1 MMKSARLLAGASL
14 ATALLA
20 SAAAAQELRIGYLN
34 TTTGSGALLGQHLE
48 NGWKL
53 GLEHAGW
60 TKDGDALG
68 GVPTKIF
75 YADDQTRPETGLKE
89 VEKFLKS
96 DKVHIVAGIIWSNV
110 IMSVQKPIF
119 DAKVMLLSTNAG
131 PSPLA
136 GPLCNPLF
144 VSSSFYN
151 EGNSEALGEIAN
163 KAGTKS
169 VLLMAPNYQGG
180 KDMLAGFES
189 TFRSGKIVDT
199 ILFKLGESD
208 FQADLAKL
216 RATKAEALAIFAP
229 GAMGVAFVKQW
240 VASGLAK
247 EVKLY
252 SINTIDNMSLPA
264 VGDAALGAVEAHHW
278 TPDLDNPRNKRFV
291 RDYAAKF
298 GHLPSHLAAAA
309 YDAPGLIAAGI
320 KAVGGKT
327 DDMAAVARAIRTSKV
342 ESPRGTLSYNVNGFL
357 VQPYWKVEV
366 VKGADG
372 KPVIKAVENLGERKD
387 PHWQKCPADKR
398 V

>member
-1 MMKSARLLAGASL
+1 MRVLASL
-14 ATALLA
+14 AACAALA
-20 SAAAAQELRIGYLN
+20 SAASAQELRIGYLN
-34 TTTGSGALLGQHLE
+34 TTTGSGALLGRHLE

-60 TKDGDALG
+60 TKDGDRLS
-68 GVPTKIF
+68 GVATRIF

-89 VEKFLKS
+89 VEKFLKA
-96 DKVHIVAGIIWSNV
+96 DKVHIVAGVIWSNV
-110 IMSVQKPIF
+110 IMSVQKPVF

-163 KAGTKS
+163 KDGAKS

-189 TFRSGKIVDT
+189 TYRGKVADT
-199 ILFKLGESD
+199 ILYKLGESD
-208 FQADLAKL
+208 FQADLGRL
-216 RATKAEALAIFAP
+216 RASKAEALAIFAP

-278 TPDLDNPRNKRFV
+278 TPDLDNPKNRRFV
-291 RDYAAKF
+291 KDYVAKF
-298 GHLPSHLAAAA
+298 NHLPSHLAAAA
-309 YDAPGLIAAGI
+309 YDAPGLIAAGL
-320 KAVGGKT
+320 KAVDGKT
-327 DDMAAVARAIRTSKV
+327 GDMAAVARAIRKGGV
-342 ESPRGTLSYNVNGFL
+342 DSPRGALRYNVNGFL
-357 VQPYWKVEV
+357 IQPYWRVQV
-366 VKGADG
+366 LKGADG
-372 KPVIKAVENLGERKD
+372 KPAIKAVENLGERKD
-387 PHWQKCPADKR
+387 PHWQKCPAEKR

>member
-1 MMKSARLLAGASL
+1 MRILACIA
-14 ATALLA
+14 ACAALA
-20 SAAAAQELRIGYLN
+20 SAASAQELRIGYLN
-34 TTTGSGALLGQHLE
+34 TTTGSGALLGRHLE

-53 GLEHAGW
+53 GLAHEGW
-60 TKDGDALG
+60 TKDGDRLG
-68 GVPTKIF
+68 GVATRIF

-89 VEKFLKS
+89 VEKFLKA

-110 IMSVQKPIF
+110 IMSVQKPVF
-119 DAKVMLLSTNAG
+119 DAKAMLLSTNAG

-163 KAGTKS
+163 KDGAKS

-189 TFRSGKIVDT
+189 TYRGKVIDT
-199 ILFKLGESD
+199 ILYKLGESD
-208 FQADLAKL
+208 FQADLGKL
-216 RATKAEALAIFAP
+216 RASKAEALAIFAP

-278 TPDLDNPRNKRFV
+278 TPDLDNAKNNRFV
-291 RDYAAKF
+291 KDYVAAF
-298 GHLPSHLAAAA
+298 NHLPSHLAAAA

-320 KAVGGKT
+320 KAVDGKT
-327 DDMAAVARAIRTSKV
+327 GDMAAVARAIRKGSFD
-342 ESPRGTLSYNVNGFL
+342 SPRVPSATM
-357 VQPYWKVEV
+357 
-366 VKGADG
+366 
-372 KPVIKAVENLGERKD
+372 
-387 PHWQKCPADKR
+387 
-398 V
+398 

>member
-1 MMKSARLLAGASL
+1 MVKSARLLAAVSAVSALFAS
-14 ATALLA
+14 TT
-20 SAAAAQELRIGYLN
+20 AAQELRIGYLN
-34 TTTGSGALLGQHLE
+34 TTTGSGALLGKHLE

-53 GLEHAGW
+53 GLEHEGW
-60 TKDGDALG
+60 TKDGDTLG
-68 GVPTKIF
+68 GVPTKVF

-110 IMSVQKPIF
+110 IMSVQKPVF

-189 TFRSGKIVDT
+189 TFRSGRIVDT

-208 FQADLAKL
+208 FQADLGKL

-264 VGDAALGAVEAHHW
+264 VGDAALGAIEAHHW
-278 TPDLDNPRNKRFV
+278 TPDLDNAKNKRFV

-298 GHLPSHLAAAA
+298 GHMPSHLAAAA
-309 YDAPGLIAAGI
+309 YDAPGLIGAGV

-327 DDMAAVARAIRTSKV
+327 DDMAAVARAIRKGKV

-372 KPVIKAVENLGERKD
+372 RPVIKAVENLGERKD

>member
-1 MMKSARLLAGASL
+1 MRALASL
-14 ATALLA
+14 AASAALACA

-34 TTTGSGALLGQHLE
+34 TTTGSGALLGRHLE

-60 TKDGDALG
+60 VKDGDTLG
-68 GVPTKIF
+68 GVSTRVF

-89 VEKFLKS
+89 TEKFLKN
-96 DKVHIVAGIIWSNV
+96 DRVHIVAGIIWSNV
-110 IMSVQKPIF
+110 IMSVQKPVF
-119 DAKVMLLSTNAG
+119 DAKAMLLSTNAG

-163 KAGTKS
+163 KDGAKS

-189 TFRSGKIVDT
+189 TYRGKVVDT
-199 ILFKLGESD
+199 ILYKLGESD
-208 FQADLAKL
+208 FQADLGKL
-216 RATKAEALAIFAP
+216 RASKAEALAIFAP

-240 VASGLAK
+240 VAAGLAK

-278 TPDLDNPRNKRFV
+278 TPDLDNAKNKRFV
-291 RDYAAKF
+291 KDYVAKF
-298 GHLPSHLAAAA
+298 AHMPSHLAAAA
-309 YDAPGLIAAGI
+309 YDAPGLIAAGM

-327 DDMAAVARAIRTSKV
+327 DDMAAVARAIRTTPFD
-342 ESPRGTLSYNVNGFL
+342 SPRGTLRHNVNGFL
-357 VQPYWKVEV
+357 IQPYWRVEV
-366 VKGADG
+366 LKGADG
-372 KPVIKAVENLGERKD
+372 KPVIKAVEKLGERKD